1 MKSGDRISRTELRTA
16 LALSAVFFLR
26 MLGLFMVVP
35 VLGRYV
41 RSFDSA
47 TPFLIGLA
55 LGIYGATQAALQ
67 IPFGLWSDRIGR
79 KPVITIGL
87 LVFAAGGVI
96 AALGA
101 AAAHIWAVIAGRAV
115 QGAGAVSGAT
125 LALAADLTR
134 TSQRTSV
141 MAIIGI
147 AIGLAFSVAFVVGPM
162 LDAWLGLPGVF
173 LGSAG
178 LGLGAMVLL
187 WALVPTPVAA
197 LAAEEDS
204 VAESPGDRAQMRR
217 LQTGVLFLH
226 MSLTASFVAIPMVL
240 SQELSLSSSDDFRLY
255 APVLGLSI
263 LGLLPLMAMARR
275 PAWSARVFA
284 FSILLLVLGEAL
296 LWQAPAHLLPIGAA
310 LTLFFTG
317 FNFLEAALPSAI
329 SRVAPKGGKGAA
341 LGTYSSGQFI
351 GIFLGGVCGGFI
363 AHHAGYRNVFG
374 AVALVCTCWLLL
386 SLRPAPR
393 AAEVAVGS

>member
-1 MKSGDRISRTELRTA
+1 MKSGDPMNRTELRTA

-26 MLGLFMVVP
+26 MMGLFMVVP

-41 RSFDSA
+41 SSFESA

-55 LGIYGATQAALQ
+55 LGVYGATQAALQ

-79 KPVITIGL
+79 KPVITVGL
-87 LVFAAGGVI
+87 LVFATGGVI

-134 TSQRTSV
+134 SQHRTSV

-147 AIGLAFSVAFVVGPM
+147 AIGLAFSLAFVVGPM
-162 LDAWLGLPGVF
+162 LDAWLGLAGVF

-178 LGLGAMVLL
+178 LGLAALVLL
-187 WALVPTPVAA
+187 WLLVPNPRKASAATAEDTP
-197 LAAEEDS
+197 
-204 VAESPGDRAQMRR
+204 AQMRR
-217 LQTGVLFLH
+217 LQSGVLFLH
-226 MSLTASFVAIPMVL
+226 LSLTASFVAIPVVL
-240 SQELSLSSSDDFRLY
+240 SQELSLSSRDDLRLY
-255 APVLGLSI
+255 APVLGLSV
-263 LGLLPLMAMARR
+263 LGLLPLMGLARR
-275 PAWSARVFA
+275 PEWAGRVFA
-284 FSILLLVLGEAL
+284 FSILLLVLGEVL
-296 LWQAPAHLLPIGAA
+296 LWQAPAQLLPIGVA

-341 LGTYSSGQFI
+341 LGTYASGQFI
-351 GIFLGGVCGGFI
+351 GIFLGGVCGGFV
-363 AHHAGYRNVFG
+363 AHHAGYRSVFG
-374 AVALVCTCWLLL
+374 AVSVVCTGWLLL
-386 SLRPAPR
+386 SLLAPARPHE
-393 AAEVAVGS
+393 AAAGA

>member
-1 MKSGDRISRTELRTA
+1 MKSGDPMTRTELRTA

-26 MLGLFMVVP
+26 MMGLFMVVP

-41 RSFDSA
+41 SSFEAA

-55 LGIYGATQAALQ
+55 LGVYGATQAALQ

-79 KPVITIGL
+79 KPVITVGL
-87 LVFAAGGVI
+87 LVFAVGGVI

-134 TSQRTSV
+134 SHQRTSV

-147 AIGLAFSVAFVVGPM
+147 AIGLAFSMAFVVGPM
-162 LDAWLGLPGVF
+162 LDAWLGLAGVF

-178 LGLGAMVLL
+178 LGLAALVLL
-187 WALVPTPVAA
+187 WVLVPTPGKVAPTTDDTPA
-197 LAAEEDS
+197 SA
-204 VAESPGDRAQMRR
+204 GDPAQMRR

-226 MSLTASFVAIPMVL
+226 MSLTASFVAIPVVL
-240 SQELSLSSSDDFRLY
+240 SQELLLTSHDDFRLY
-255 APVLGLSI
+255 APVLGLSVV
-263 LGLLPLMAMARR
+263 GLLPLMAMARR
-275 PAWSARVFA
+275 PAWASRVFT

-296 LWQAPAHLLPIGAA
+296 LWRAPAQVLPIGIA

-341 LGTYSSGQFI
+341 LGTYASGQFI

-363 AHHAGYRNVFG
+363 AHHAGYRSVFG
-374 AVALVCTCWLLL
+374 AVGLVCICWLVL
-386 SLRPAPR
+386 SLMAPAAPSE
-393 AAEVAVGS
+393 APAGA

>member
-1 MKSGDRISRTELRTA
+1 MTRTELRTA

-41 RSFDSA
+41 SSFESA

-55 LGIYGATQAALQ
+55 LGIYGLTQAALQ

-79 KPVITIGL
+79 KPVITLGL
-87 LVFAAGGVI
+87 LIFVAGGVI

-134 TSQRTSV
+134 SEQRTSV
-141 MAIIGI
+141 MAIVGI

-162 LDAWLGLPGVF
+162 LDAWLGLAGVF

-178 LGLGAMVLL
+178 LGLAALVLL
-187 WALVPTPVAA
+187 WLLVPTPSAGSAIAA
-197 LAAEEDS
+197 DER
-204 VAESPGDRAQMRR
+204 VESSGDRAQMRR
-217 LQTGVLFLH
+217 LQAGVLFLH
-226 MSLTASFVAIPMVL
+226 MSLTASFVAIPVVL
-240 SQELSLSSSDDFRLY
+240 SQELGLSSRDDFRLY
-255 APVLGLSI
+255 APVLGLSV

-275 PAWSARVFA
+275 PVWSGRVFA

-296 LWQAPAHLLPIGAA
+296 LWRAPAELLPIGVA

-329 SRVAPKGGKGAA
+329 SRVAPRGGKGAA
-341 LGTYSSGQFI
+341 LGTYASGQFI

-363 AHHAGYRNVFG
+363 AHHAGYRSVFG
-374 AVALVCTCWLLL
+374 AVALVCTGWLAISLL
-386 SLRPAPR
+386 AAPR
-393 AAEVAVGS
+393 AREAPAGT